1 MSKFR
6 PSVSFVV
13 ILGVLAMMPYL
24 AISFFG
30 DSWATKQNIALVK
43 KVIPAAQ
50 ASMPNMDVPDAV
62 DLSFYLDENKIEL
75 AKVGGH
81 EPVILAAQFSA
92 GQLDPVQMMEHKAG
106 DLILYSD
113 GRVAKLWYFDQDNT
127 MVQVSLPGYMACN
140 NSN

>member
-6 PSVSFVV
+6 PSPGFIIASVSLVA
-13 ILGVLAMMPYL
+13 VLVA
-24 AISFFG
+24 FFSLFSDG
-30 DSWATKQNIALVK
+30 WATKQNIALVK

-50 ASMPNMDVPDAV
+50 ASMPNMDLPDAV

-81 EPVILAAQFSA
+81 EPVILAAEFST
-92 GQLDPVQMMEHKAG
+92 GQLDPVQEKEHQTG
-106 DLILYSD
+106 DLVLYSD
-113 GRVAKLWYFDQDNT
+113 GRVAKLWYFNHKNLMVPVEMPDNL
-127 MVQVSLPGYMACN
+127 VA

>member
-81 EPVILAAQFSA
+81 EPVILAARFSA
-92 GQLDPVQMMEHKAG
+92 GQLDAVRMVEHKAG

>member
-81 EPVILAAQFSA
+81 EPVILAAEFPT
-92 GQLDPVQMMEHKAG
+92 GQLDPVQEKEHQTG
-106 DLILYSD
+106 DLVLYSD
-113 GRVAKLWYFDQDNT
+113 GRIAKLWYFDKDNA
-127 MVQVSLPGYMACN
+127 MVQVSLPGYMAAAK
-140 NSN
+140 SN